1 MDIVGVKMPSG
12 WLGGEFCAD
21 TENRAPLKATRDN
34 SAAM

>member
-12 WLGGEFCAD
+12 RLGGSFCAD
-21 TENRAPLKATRDN
+21 AENRAPLKATMDN